1 MDWNNK
7 EEVREYNRQYRKE
20 WEKTPKA
27 IEYRKKRNELK
38 KEQRRL
44 TKLNRPPKE
53 KKIIDPLIKKEK
65 DRIKFEKYYCTTK
78 GRAAHM
84 LDNARARATK
94 KNIQITITQDWI
106 QEKLDNGICEVS
118 GLPLNFSINGGKG
131 HKENSFAPSID
142 RIDQTGD
149 YTPENCRLTCW
160 IFNRAR
166 GAFPDDDFDT
176 LLEALIEKRNN
187 ICQN

>member
-1 MDWNNK
+1 M
-7 EEVREYNRQYRKE
+7 RQYRKSLPGE
-20 WEKTPKA
+20 ERD
-27 IEYRKKRNELK
+27 Y
-38 KEQRRL
+38 
-44 TKLNRPPKE
+44 PKE
-53 KKIIDPLIKKEK
+53 WRERNPERALEQDT
-65 DRIKFEKYYCTTK
+65 RKFEKYYCSTK

-84 LDNARARATK
+84 LSNARTRAAK
-94 KNIQITITQDWI
+94 KNLQVTITQDWI

-118 GLPLNFSINGGKG
+118 GIPFVIVINGGRG
-131 HKENSFAPSID
+131 HKNNSFSPSID

-176 LLEALIEKRNN
+176 LLEALIEKRNT
-187 ICQN
+187 I